1 MKFSITIA
9 ALMSAVLATNTTLV
23 TITSCD
29 GGCTAAVSS
38 FEGNA
43 QMNQPMGY
51 AVGGV
56 ALAAGALLA
65 L

>member
-1 MKFSITIA
+1 
-9 ALMSAVLATNTTLV
+9 MSAVLATNTTLV